1 MNPTATAVLSLALLQ
16 WPAFGMGAEFDLVTR
31 PSDQGEVAEVQLE
44 VSVERAVQHDTV
56 QAILTA
62 ESEDRDLARVADSVK
77 QTMNWAMDIAKES
90 PFVKTTSGPYRT
102 YPIYDRYDPYRFSHW
117 RGVQEL
123 YLESTDFRAL
133 DETLSRLQGKLL
145 VKSVLYSLSPQERLR
160 AEDAAV
166 EEGLKGFAAR
176 AELVQK
182 TLKRAGYRIA
192 GLEISTEGAQPS
204 QEGGAVGPPGVLQP
218 AKEIIRS
225 SIRGTIELQ

>member
-1 MNPTATAVLSLALLQ
+1 MNPTATAVLSLALIQ
-16 WPAFGMGAEFDLVTR
+16 WPALGMSAEFDLVTQTAE
-31 PSDQGEVAEVQLE
+31 QGEVAEVQLE
-44 VSVERAVQHDTV
+44 VSVERAVEHDTV
-56 QAILTA
+56 QAVLTV
-62 ESEDRDLARVADSVK
+62 ESEDRDLARVADSIK
-77 QTMNWAMDIAKES
+77 QTLNWAMDAAKES

-123 YLESTDFRAL
+123 FLESTEFRAL

-145 VKSVLYSLSPQERLR
+145 VKSVMYSLSAQERIR

-166 EEGLKGFAAR
+166 EEALKAFTAR

-182 TLKRAGYRIA
+182 TLKGNGYRIA
-192 GLEISTEGAQPS
+192 DLEISTDGAQQP
-204 QEGGAVGPPGVLQP
+204 QEGGPMSPPGPSQP
-218 AKEIIRS
+218 AKEFIRS